1 MRRSKNNAICPPE
14 IRSVRLIFLFCPDLR
29 FEQVRNEKVL
39 TRGDPLSLLMRV
51 SRSWIGGVCYLTSRA
66 ARIFK

>member
-1 MRRSKNNAICPPE
+1 MRRSKNNAIRTPE
-14 IRSVRLIFLFCPDLR
+14 IRSVRLVFLFCPDLR
-29 FEQVRNEKVL
+29 FEQVRNKTEL
-39 TRGDPLSLLMRV
+39 TRGDPLSFLMRV